1 MSPEQQS
8 GQATA
13 ELTQDAT
20 VTEPKRSGPAAG
32 RPLRSVDLARLAGL
46 STQQIRNYEEAG
58 VLPPAERTASGYRT
72 FTDVHRQALTTY
84 RTLVKGYGPVVAAR
98 IMRTLHAG
106 DVPAAL
112 ALVDAAHAALHEERG
127 ALRATGETLEAL
139 GPAPPVTARTRR
151 EAGAPP
157 PATPRSGLRIGEV
170 AALLGVRTSA
180 LRVWEAAGLLSPT
193 RQRGTGYRVFG
204 PADVRDARVVD
215 SLRRGHYLFRQI
227 RPVLEGLRR
236 EGGGEP
242 LRAALTA
249 RGEALTARTHAM
261 LEGAGALHG
270 YLARVTAAGRT
281 TGSTAGGPGPSPR

>member
-1 MSPEQQS
+1 
-8 GQATA
+8 
-13 ELTQDAT
+13 
-20 VTEPKRSGPAAG
+20 
-32 RPLRSVDLARLAGL
+32 
-46 STQQIRNYEEAG
+46 
-58 VLPPAERTASGYRT
+58 
-72 FTDVHRQALTTY
+72 
-84 RTLVKGYGPVVAAR
+84 
-98 IMRTLHAG
+98 MRTLHAG
-106 DVPAAL
+106 DAPAAL

-127 ALRATGETLEAL
+127 ALRATGEALEAL

-151 EAGAPP
+151 EAGEPP
-157 PATPRSGLRIGEV
+157 PAAPRSGLRIGEV

-242 LRAALTA
+242 LRVALTA

-270 YLARVTAAGRT
+270 YLARVTAAGTT